1 MILIPESWCDVVKL
15 HGHLGIAGSNQL
27 KLLKYLQFSF
37 AMKRVSQT
45 RDEDD
50 QIQSFSE
57 TLEERARKVFAVE
70 DRQIG
75 KVSRSSFIEDDIA
88 LTLHQIDRLR
98 ARDRDIRQS
107 LVQAECY
114 INTELIQMEERT
126 PRYSPYRFPEREKL
140 QRRLSRIAE
149 ERRRFVISQAEKL
162 DAFHERLL
170 SLLNKHRQLKKT

>member
-1 MILIPESWCDVVKL
+1 
-15 HGHLGIAGSNQL
+15 
-27 KLLKYLQFSF
+27 
-37 AMKRVSQT
+37 MKRVAQT

-50 QIQSFSE
+50 QIQSIAGK
-57 TLEERARKVFAVE
+57 LEERARKVFASK

-75 KVSRSSFIEDDIA
+75 KVFRSSFIEDDIA

-140 QRRLSRIAE
+140 QRRLSRVAE

-162 DAFHERLL
+162 DAFHDRLL
-170 SLLNKHRQLKKT
+170 SQLCKHRQLKPIRELTF